1 MIKFILTL
9 SLTLYFSTLKAQVD
23 TIYAIPK
30 KLIDASLKQ
39 GTSQYLVFIKFKQMP
54 KQSKTFVWDR
64 KVSIKQVNG
73 KDHIEV
79 VQHWYGGDSTDYRY
93 VYSLVDKENYLPTYH
108 KTILSRTGI
117 EAFDFYDNKI
127 KGSDSIANN
136 KKAAFELITKK
147 PLNWELDLE
156 TFTLLDLKEG
166 KRFAINFYHPGG
178 RSNPQFYEYKV
189 TGSEKVNTIDGKQID
204 CWKLRI
210 DYNAKSYAVFYISK
224 KNREVIKMEEDFGM
238 GTRYKVKLATN
249 M

>member
-1 MIKFILTL
+1 MTKFILTL

-64 KVSIKQVNG
+64 KVSVKQVNG

-79 VQHWYGGDSTDYRY
+79 VQHWYGADSTDYRY

-108 KTILSRTGI
+108 KTISQRTGI
-117 EAFDFYDNKI
+117 EAFDFYYNKI
-127 KGSDSIANN
+127 KGSDSVANN
-136 KKAAFELITKK
+136 KKAAFELITQK

-238 GTRYKVKLATN
+238 GARYKVKLATN